1 MPEQQRIIMEYG
13 FRPVNPNVE
22 LAFPFE
28 QQYGVSLAGPANVLD
43 VPDPAVIDAVQDSW
57 EFVKKQAD
65 IMLVIDT
72 SGSMEEDDKLNQAV
86 EAALAFIES
95 TEPTNRVG
103 LAIFDDTYRV
113 LVDLD
118 VLEGNRSELVQELER
133 LTPGGRTTL
142 YNAISETVDIME
154 DLKDPTRIRAVVL
167 LSDGEDTCDGSFGRC
182 ISLDEAVVRIE
193 STESTRNP
201 VIVVPVGY
209 GNITTDLERVLD
221 DIAGASN
228 TIWVPGNPDNIQD
241 LLELISSFF

>member
-1 MPEQQRIIMEYG
+1 MEYG
-13 FRPVNPNVE
+13 FRPVNPDVE

-28 QQYGVSLAGPANVLD
+28 EQYGVTIAGPTNVLD
-43 VPDPAVIDAVQDSW
+43 VPDPAVIDAIQDSW

-72 SGSMEEDDKLNQAV
+72 SGSMEEDDKLDQAV

-113 LVDLD
+113 LVDME
-118 VLEGNRSELVQELER
+118 VLESNRSDLIEELED

-142 YNAISETVDIME
+142 YNAISETVDIMDE
-154 DLKDPTRIRAVVL
+154 LDDTSRIRAVVL

-182 ISLDEAVVRIE
+182 ISLDEAVERIE
-193 STESTRNP
+193 STESSRNP

-209 GNITTDLERVLD
+209 GNISSDLERVLD

-228 TIWVPGNPDNIQD
+228 TIWVPGNPDTIQD
-241 LLELISSFF
+241 LLQLIAKSPSRRRRS